1 MSPDTLA
8 QLLPLLL
15 LVVLLY
21 VLVIRPARRKARQV
35 SSLQAAL
42 TVGDDIMLTSGI
54 FGSIAGLDDDR
65 VRVTVSDGVVLT
77 VHRGAVGEI
86 VRDVPGSA
94 DDADPGDPAET
105 APESTNPG
113 AN

>member
-1 MSPDTLA
+1 MSPDAIT

-42 TVGDDIMLTSGI
+42 KVGDDIMLTSGI
-54 FGSIAGLDDDR
+54 FGSVAGLDDDR
-65 VRVTVSDGVVLT
+65 VHVSVADGVVLT

-86 VRDVPGSA
+86 ARDPAGAA
-94 DDADPGDPAET
+94 DDDARLDEAET
-105 APESTNPG
+105 RPDSTDPG